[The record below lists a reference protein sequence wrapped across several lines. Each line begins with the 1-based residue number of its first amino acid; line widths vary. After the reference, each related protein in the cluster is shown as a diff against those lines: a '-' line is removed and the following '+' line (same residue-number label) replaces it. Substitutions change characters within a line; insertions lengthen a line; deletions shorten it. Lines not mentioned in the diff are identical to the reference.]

1 MEKYH
6 KILNQDKLSSSQT
19 KLLNRLN
26 KANKKEFVVI
36 RKFFSSTSENKK
48 WTATPIFSRDFV

>member
-26 KANKKEFVVI
+26 KANKKEFVKLLE
-36 RKFFSSTSENKK
+36 KFFHQRVRIKNGS
-48 WTATPIFSRDFV
+48 